1 MKTNI
6 LKYTL
11 AIAGILSFSSCAKDF
26 LEQKNTYQISQDNFF
41 DNDEAVSQ
49 AVMPLYSYVW
59 YDFNDKFYYGM
70 GDGRA
75 NNITAQYSDYL
86 YPYTNFTETG
96 LSIGLTEA
104 WGSLYSVVAQANNTI
119 INIANH
125 SSANVSETAK
135 LQGIAEARFMRGLAY
150 WYISS
155 LWGCAVIY
163 NDTQSLV
170 NNYVVSPNPG
180 IDGIEY
186 AIRDMEYAA
195 VHLPA
200 ASPATGRIN
209 KYAAYA
215 MLSRFYL
222 SMAGLTTSGRYDGT
236 NVATDKNR
244 GTRNEYYLDA
254 AKKAAALVI
263 EQGPYQL
270 ADTYAEL
277 FAAFTFNNN
286 SESIFQLQF
295 QAGAEG
301 GLAQS
306 MTRFLAWSTQVNQGN
321 SWGGSTFCSYD
332 LWEEFK
338 EYEDP
343 TLGTKIDDAIR
354 RHNCVAS
361 YGETYPELS
370 ANPEKPY
377 IYGETESPGDQ
388 GANIKKYVIGT
399 NAVNGFA
406 MNNNSG
412 INTYMMRLAE
422 VYLNYAEAVLG
433 NNATTTDATALKYI
447 NELRTR
453 AGVPTKNSL
462 TFEDIRHEFRLETA
476 FEGLYWYFLVRRGYY
491 QQQEMVNYVNNQ
503 YRNASYFNLKKVG
516 DTFINMEAFGKGQVY
531 VNGHAL
537 GRFWQ
542 IGPQQ
547 TLYLPGCWLKKGK
560 NEVIVLDVVGPK
572 GEAGKPGSTV
582 APTAFC
588 QDHPE
593 LDKLNLEKS
602 NKHNEPGHRMD
613 LNSETPVLKGEFKAG
628 NGWQTIKLDKPVTG
642 RYFAIQAESSQS
654 GDSQIAIAEVYLQD
668 AQGNRID
675 RNNWVAYYADSE
687 KGNSTL
693 DKMFDLQESTYWQTE
708 KGANFPHLGIVDMG
722 KEVTISAFEYLPR
735 AEQGA
740 PGSVKGFK
748 LYVRK

>member
-11 AIAGILSFSSCAKDF
+11 ALAGMLSFTGCANDF
-26 LEQKNTYQISQDNFF
+26 LEQKNTYQISQVNFF

-75 NNITAQYSDYL
+75 NNITAQYSEYI

-96 LSIGLTEA
+96 LSSGLTEA
-104 WGSLYSVVAQANNTI
+104 WGALYSVVAQANNTI
-119 INIANH
+119 NNIANN
-125 SSANVSETAK
+125 STANVSETAK
-135 LQGIAEARFMRGLAY
+135 IQGIAEARFMRGLAY

-163 NDTQSLV
+163 NNTQDLV
-170 NNYVVSPNPG
+170 NNYVVSPSPVA
-180 IDGIEY
+180 DGIEF

-195 VHLPA
+195 VHLPS
-200 ASPATGRIN
+200 ASPATGRVN

-222 SMAGLTTSGRYDGT
+222 SMAGLTTSGRYDGS
-236 NVATDKNR
+236 NVATDANR

-254 AKKAAALVI
+254 AKKAAAVVI
-263 EQGPYQL
+263 EKGPYKL

-277 FAAFTFNNN
+277 FAASTFNNN

-295 QAGAEG
+295 QAGAED

-321 SWGGSTFCSYD
+321 SWGGSTYCSYD

-343 TLGTKIDDAIR
+343 TLGTKVDDAIR
-354 RHNCVAS
+354 RHNCIAS

-377 IYGETESPGDQ
+377 IYGETESPGNQ

-433 NNATTTDATALKYI
+433 NNATTTDATALKYF

-462 TFEDIRHEFRLETA
+462 SFEDIRHEFRLETA
-476 FEGLYWYFLVRRGYY
+476 FEGLYWYFIVRRGYY
-491 QQQEMVNYVNNQ
+491 QQQEMVNYINNQ
-503 YRNASYFNLKKVG
+503 YRNASYFKSSTHEYVLSENYTAPGPSVATATAKNLTLPIA
-516 DTFINMEAFGKGQVY
+516 DTDQTKNPLLKPDG
-531 VNGHAL
+531 NGNIA
-537 GRFWQ
+537 
-542 IGPQQ
+542 
-547 TLYLPGCWLKKGK
+547 
-560 NEVIVLDVVGPK
+560 
-572 GEAGKPGSTV
+572 TV
-582 APTAFC
+582 A
-588 QDHPE
+588 
-593 LDKLNLEKS
+593 
-602 NKHNEPGHRMD
+602 
-613 LNSETPVLKGEFKAG
+613 
-628 NGWQTIKLDKPVTG
+628 
-642 RYFAIQAESSQS
+642 
-654 GDSQIAIAEVYLQD
+654 YLF
-668 AQGNRID
+668 GNREVED
-675 RNNWVAYYADSE
+675 
-687 KGNSTL
+687 T
-693 DKMFDLQESTYWQTE
+693 DL
-708 KGANFPHLGIVDMG
+708 
-722 KEVTISAFEYLPR
+722 
-735 AEQGA
+735 
-740 PGSVKGFK
+740 FK
-748 LYVRK
+748 

>member
-75 NNITAQYSDYL
+75 NNITAQYSDYI

-96 LSIGLTEA
+96 LSTGLTEA
-104 WGSLYSVVAQANNTI
+104 WGALYSVVAQANNTI
-119 INIANH
+119 NNIANN
-125 SSANVSETAK
+125 STANVSETAK
-135 LQGIAEARFMRGLAY
+135 IQGIAEARFMRGLAY

-163 NDTQSLV
+163 NNTQDLV
-170 NNYVVSPNPG
+170 NNYVVSPNPVA
-180 IDGIEY
+180 DGIEF

-195 VHLPA
+195 VHLPS
-200 ASPATGRIN
+200 ASPATGRVN

-222 SMAGLTTSGRYDGT
+222 SMAGLTTSGRYDGS
-236 NVATDKNR
+236 NVATDDNR

-254 AKKAAALVI
+254 AKKAAAVVI
-263 EQGPYQL
+263 EEGPYKL
-270 ADTYAEL
+270 ADSYAEL
-277 FAAFTFNNN
+277 FAASTFNNN

-321 SWGGSTFCSYD
+321 SWGGSTYCSYD

-338 EYEDP
+338 EYEDQ
-343 TLGTKIDDAIR
+343 TLGTKVDDAIR
-354 RHNCVAS
+354 RHNCIAS
-361 YGETYPELS
+361 YGESYPELS

-377 IYGETESPGDQ
+377 VYGETENAGSQ

-406 MNNNSG
+406 VNNNSG

-422 VYLNYAEAVLG
+422 VYLNYAEATLG
-433 NNATTTDATALKYI
+433 NNGKTTDATALKYF
-447 NELRTR
+447 NALRTR
-453 AGVPTKNSL
+453 AGVATKNSL
-462 TFEDIRHEFRLETA
+462 TFEDIRHEFRVETA
-476 FEGLYWYFLVRRGYY
+476 FEGLYWYFIVRRGYY
-491 QQQEMVNYVNNQ
+491 QQQEMVNYVNHQ
-503 YRNASYFNLKKVG
+503 HRNASYYKSATHEYVLSEDYAEPGPSVATATAKNLTLPIA
-516 DTFINMEAFGKGQVY
+516 DTD
-531 VNGHAL
+531 
-537 GRFWQ
+537 
-542 IGPQQ
+542 Q
-547 TLYLPGCWLKKGK
+547 TKNPLLKPDASG
-560 NEVIVLDVVGPK
+560 NI
-572 GEAGKPGSTV
+572 ATV
-582 APTAFC
+582 AYQFGDREV
-588 QDHPE
+588 QDT
-593 LDKLNLEKS
+593 
-602 NKHNEPGHRMD
+602 D
-613 LNSETPVLKGEFKAG
+613 LFK
-628 NGWQTIKLDKPVTG
+628 
-642 RYFAIQAESSQS
+642 
-654 GDSQIAIAEVYLQD
+654 
-668 AQGNRID
+668 
-675 RNNWVAYYADSE
+675 
-687 KGNSTL
+687 
-693 DKMFDLQESTYWQTE
+693 
-708 KGANFPHLGIVDMG
+708 
-722 KEVTISAFEYLPR
+722 
-735 AEQGA
+735 
-740 PGSVKGFK
+740 
-748 LYVRK
+748 

>member
-11 AIAGILSFSSCAKDF
+11 ALAGMLSFTGCANDF

-277 FAAFTFNNN
+277 FAASTFNNN

-306 MTRFLAWSTQVNQGN
+306 MTRFLVWSTQVNQGN

-503 YRNASYFNLKKVG
+503 YRNASYFKKSTHEYVLSEDYTAPGPSVATATAKNLTLPIA
-516 DTFINMEAFGKGQVY
+516 DTD
-531 VNGHAL
+531 
-537 GRFWQ
+537 
-542 IGPQQ
+542 Q
-547 TLYLPGCWLKKGK
+547 TKNPLLKP
-560 NEVIVLDVVGPK
+560 D
-572 GEAGKPGSTV
+572 GSGNITTV
-582 APTAFC
+582 AYQF
-588 QDHPE
+588 
-593 LDKLNLEKS
+593 
-602 NKHNEPGHRMD
+602 
-613 LNSETPVLKGEFKAG
+613 
-628 NGWQTIKLDKPVTG
+628 
-642 RYFAIQAESSQS
+642 
-654 GDSQIAIAEVYLQD
+654 
-668 AQGNRID
+668 GNREVED
-675 RNNWVAYYADSE
+675 
-687 KGNSTL
+687 T
-693 DKMFDLQESTYWQTE
+693 DL
-708 KGANFPHLGIVDMG
+708 
-722 KEVTISAFEYLPR
+722 
-735 AEQGA
+735 
-740 PGSVKGFK
+740 FK
-748 LYVRK
+748 

>member
-75 NNITAQYSDYL
+75 NNITAQYSEYI

-96 LSIGLTEA
+96 LSSGLTEA
-104 WGSLYSVVAQANNTI
+104 WGALYSVVAQANNTI
-119 INIANH
+119 NNIANN
-125 SSANVSETAK
+125 STANVSETAK
-135 LQGIAEARFMRGLAY
+135 IQGIAEARFMRGLAY

-163 NDTQSLV
+163 NNTQDLV
-170 NNYVVSPNPG
+170 NNYVVSPNPVA
-180 IDGIEY
+180 DGIEF

-195 VHLPA
+195 VHLPS
-200 ASPATGRIN
+200 ASPATGRVN

-222 SMAGLTTSGRYDGT
+222 SMAGLTTSGRYDGS
-236 NVATDKNR
+236 NVATDANR

-254 AKKAAALVI
+254 AKKAAAVVI
-263 EQGPYQL
+263 EEGPYKL

-277 FAAFTFNNN
+277 FAASTFNNN
-286 SESIFQLQF
+286 SESVFQLQF

-321 SWGGSTFCSYD
+321 SWGGSTYCSYD

-338 EYEDP
+338 EYEDQ
-343 TLGTKIDDAIR
+343 TLGTKVDDAIR
-354 RHNCVAS
+354 RHNCIAS
-361 YGETYPELS
+361 YGESYPELS

-377 IYGETESPGDQ
+377 VYGETENAGSQ

-406 MNNNSG
+406 VNNNSG

-422 VYLNYAEAVLG
+422 VYLNYAEATLG
-433 NNATTTDATALKYI
+433 NNGKTTDATALKYF
-447 NELRTR
+447 NALRTR
-453 AGVPTKNSL
+453 AGVATKNSL
-462 TFEDIRHEFRLETA
+462 TFEDIRHEFRVETA
-476 FEGLYWYFLVRRGYY
+476 FEGLYWYFIVRRGYY
-491 QQQEMVNYVNNQ
+491 QQQEMVNYVNHQ
-503 YRNASYFNLKKVG
+503 HRNASYYKSATHEYVLSEDYAEPGPSVATATAKNLALPIA
-516 DTFINMEAFGKGQVY
+516 DTD
-531 VNGHAL
+531 
-537 GRFWQ
+537 
-542 IGPQQ
+542 Q
-547 TLYLPGCWLKKGK
+547 TKNPLLKPDASG
-560 NEVIVLDVVGPK
+560 NI
-572 GEAGKPGSTV
+572 ATV
-582 APTAFC
+582 AYQFGDREV
-588 QDHPE
+588 QDT
-593 LDKLNLEKS
+593 
-602 NKHNEPGHRMD
+602 D
-613 LNSETPVLKGEFKAG
+613 LFK
-628 NGWQTIKLDKPVTG
+628 
-642 RYFAIQAESSQS
+642 
-654 GDSQIAIAEVYLQD
+654 
-668 AQGNRID
+668 
-675 RNNWVAYYADSE
+675 
-687 KGNSTL
+687 
-693 DKMFDLQESTYWQTE
+693 
-708 KGANFPHLGIVDMG
+708 
-722 KEVTISAFEYLPR
+722 
-735 AEQGA
+735 
-740 PGSVKGFK
+740 
-748 LYVRK
+748 

>member
-75 NNITAQYSDYL
+75 NNITAQYSDYV

-96 LSIGLTEA
+96 LSTGLTEA
-104 WGSLYSVVAQANNTI
+104 WGALYSVVAQANNTI
-119 INIANH
+119 NNIVNN
-125 SSANVSETAK
+125 STANVSETAK
-135 LQGIAEARFMRGLAY
+135 IQGIAEARFMRGLAY

-163 NDTQSLV
+163 NNTQDLV
-170 NNYVVSPNPG
+170 NNYVVSPNPVA
-180 IDGIEY
+180 DGIEF

-195 VHLPA
+195 VHLPS
-200 ASPATGRIN
+200 ASPATGRVN

-222 SMAGLTTSGRYDGT
+222 SMAGLTTSGRYDGS
-236 NVATDKNR
+236 NVATDANR

-254 AKKAAALVI
+254 AKKAAAVVI
-263 EQGPYQL
+263 EEGPYKL

-277 FAAFTFNNN
+277 FAASTFNNN

-321 SWGGSTFCSYD
+321 SWGGSTYCSYD

-338 EYEDP
+338 EYEDQ
-343 TLGTKIDDAIR
+343 TLGTKVDDAIR
-354 RHNCVAS
+354 RHNCIAS
-361 YGETYPELS
+361 YGESYPELS

-377 IYGETESPGDQ
+377 VYGETENAGSQ

-406 MNNNSG
+406 VNNNSG

-422 VYLNYAEAVLG
+422 VYLNYAEATLG
-433 NNATTTDATALKYI
+433 NNGKTTDATALKYF
-447 NELRTR
+447 NALRTR
-453 AGVPTKNSL
+453 AGVATKNSL
-462 TFEDIRHEFRLETA
+462 TFDIRHEFRVETA
-476 FEGLYWYFLVRRGYY
+476 FEGLYWYFIVRRGYY
-491 QQQEMVNYVNNQ
+491 QQQEMVNYVNHQ
-503 YRNASYFNLKKVG
+503 HRNASYYKSATHEYVLSEDYAEPGPSVATATAKNLTLPIA
-516 DTFINMEAFGKGQVY
+516 DTD
-531 VNGHAL
+531 
-537 GRFWQ
+537 
-542 IGPQQ
+542 Q
-547 TLYLPGCWLKKGK
+547 TKNPLLKPDASG
-560 NEVIVLDVVGPK
+560 NI
-572 GEAGKPGSTV
+572 ATV
-582 APTAFC
+582 AYQFGDREV
-588 QDHPE
+588 QDT
-593 LDKLNLEKS
+593 
-602 NKHNEPGHRMD
+602 D
-613 LNSETPVLKGEFKAG
+613 LFK
-628 NGWQTIKLDKPVTG
+628 
-642 RYFAIQAESSQS
+642 
-654 GDSQIAIAEVYLQD
+654 
-668 AQGNRID
+668 
-675 RNNWVAYYADSE
+675 
-687 KGNSTL
+687 
-693 DKMFDLQESTYWQTE
+693 
-708 KGANFPHLGIVDMG
+708 
-722 KEVTISAFEYLPR
+722 
-735 AEQGA
+735 
-740 PGSVKGFK
+740 
-748 LYVRK
+748 

>member
-11 AIAGILSFSSCAKDF
+11 ALAGMLSFTGCANDF

-119 INIANH
+119 NNIANH
-125 SSANVSETAK
+125 SSSNVSETAK

-236 NVATDKNR
+236 NAATDKNR

-254 AKKAAALVI
+254 AKKAAAIVI
-263 EQGPYQL
+263 EQGLYQL

-277 FAAFTFNNN
+277 FAASTFNNN

-343 TLGTKIDDAIR
+343 TLGTKVDDAIR

-361 YGETYPELS
+361 YGESYPELS

-377 IYGETESPGDQ
+377 VYGETENAGSQ

-406 MNNNSG
+406 VNNNSG

-422 VYLNYAEAVLG
+422 VYLNYAEATLG
-433 NNATTTDATALKYI
+433 NNGKTTDATALKYF
-447 NELRTR
+447 NALRTR
-453 AGVPTKNSL
+453 AGVATKNSL
-462 TFEDIRHEFRLETA
+462 TFEDIRHEFRVETA
-476 FEGLYWYFLVRRGYY
+476 FEGLYWYFIVRRGYY
-491 QQQEMVNYVNNQ
+491 QQQEMVNYVNHQ
-503 YRNASYFNLKKVG
+503 HRNASYYKSATHEYVLSEDYAEPGPSVATATAKNLTLPIA
-516 DTFINMEAFGKGQVY
+516 DTD
-531 VNGHAL
+531 
-537 GRFWQ
+537 
-542 IGPQQ
+542 Q
-547 TLYLPGCWLKKGK
+547 TKNPLLKPDASG
-560 NEVIVLDVVGPK
+560 NI
-572 GEAGKPGSTV
+572 ATV
-582 APTAFC
+582 AYQFGDREV
-588 QDHPE
+588 QDT
-593 LDKLNLEKS
+593 
-602 NKHNEPGHRMD
+602 D
-613 LNSETPVLKGEFKAG
+613 LFK
-628 NGWQTIKLDKPVTG
+628 
-642 RYFAIQAESSQS
+642 
-654 GDSQIAIAEVYLQD
+654 
-668 AQGNRID
+668 
-675 RNNWVAYYADSE
+675 
-687 KGNSTL
+687 
-693 DKMFDLQESTYWQTE
+693 
-708 KGANFPHLGIVDMG
+708 
-722 KEVTISAFEYLPR
+722 
-735 AEQGA
+735 
-740 PGSVKGFK
+740 
-748 LYVRK
+748 

>member
-75 NNITAQYSDYL
+75 NNITAQYSDYV

-96 LSIGLTEA
+96 LSTGLTEA
-104 WGSLYSVVAQANNTI
+104 WGALYSVVAQANNTI
-119 INIANH
+119 NNIANN
-125 SSANVSETAK
+125 STANVSETAK
-135 LQGIAEARFMRGLAY
+135 IQGIAEARFMRGLAY

-163 NDTQSLV
+163 NNTQDLV
-170 NNYVVSPNPG
+170 NNYVVSPNPVV
-180 IDGIEY
+180 DGIEF

-195 VHLPA
+195 VHLPS
-200 ASPATGRIN
+200 ASPATGRVN

-222 SMAGLTTSGRYDGT
+222 SMAGLTTSGRYDGS
-236 NVATDKNR
+236 NVATDANR

-254 AKKAAALVI
+254 AKKAAAVVI
-263 EQGPYQL
+263 EEGPYKL

-277 FAAFTFNNN
+277 FAASTFNNN
-286 SESIFQLQF
+286 SESVFQLQF

-321 SWGGSTFCSYD
+321 SWGGSTYCSYD

-338 EYEDP
+338 EYEDQ
-343 TLGTKIDDAIR
+343 TLGTKVDDAIR
-354 RHNCVAS
+354 RHNCIAS
-361 YGETYPELS
+361 YGESYPELS

-377 IYGETESPGDQ
+377 VYGETENAGSQ

-406 MNNNSG
+406 VNNNSG

-422 VYLNYAEAVLG
+422 VYLNYAEATLG
-433 NNATTTDATALKYI
+433 NNGKTTDATALKYF
-447 NELRTR
+447 NALRTR
-453 AGVPTKNSL
+453 AGVATKNSL
-462 TFEDIRHEFRLETA
+462 TFEDIRHEFRVETA
-476 FEGLYWYFLVRRGYY
+476 FEGLYWYFIVRRGYY
-491 QQQEMVNYVNNQ
+491 QQQEMVNYVNHQ
-503 YRNASYFNLKKVG
+503 HRNASYYKSA
-516 DTFINMEAFGKGQVY
+516 THVY
-531 VNGHAL
+531 VLSEDYAEP
-537 GRFWQ
+537 
-542 IGPQQ
+542 GPSVATATAKNLTLPIADTDQ
-547 TLYLPGCWLKKGK
+547 TKNPLLKPDASG
-560 NEVIVLDVVGPK
+560 NI
-572 GEAGKPGSTV
+572 ATV
-582 APTAFC
+582 AYQFGDREV
-588 QDHPE
+588 QDT
-593 LDKLNLEKS
+593 
-602 NKHNEPGHRMD
+602 D
-613 LNSETPVLKGEFKAG
+613 LFK
-628 NGWQTIKLDKPVTG
+628 
-642 RYFAIQAESSQS
+642 
-654 GDSQIAIAEVYLQD
+654 
-668 AQGNRID
+668 
-675 RNNWVAYYADSE
+675 
-687 KGNSTL
+687 
-693 DKMFDLQESTYWQTE
+693 
-708 KGANFPHLGIVDMG
+708 
-722 KEVTISAFEYLPR
+722 
-735 AEQGA
+735 
-740 PGSVKGFK
+740 
-748 LYVRK
+748 

>member
-11 AIAGILSFSSCAKDF
+11 ALAGMLSFTGCANDF
-26 LEQKNTYQISQDNFF
+26 LEQKNTYQISQVNFF

-75 NNITAQYSDYL
+75 NNITAQYSEYI

-96 LSIGLTEA
+96 LSSGLTEA
-104 WGSLYSVVAQANNTI
+104 WGALYSVVAQANNTI
-119 INIANH
+119 NNIANN
-125 SSANVSETAK
+125 STANVSETAK
-135 LQGIAEARFMRGLAY
+135 IQGIAEARFMRGLAY

-163 NDTQSLV
+163 NNTQDLV
-170 NNYVVSPNPG
+170 NNYVVSPSPVA
-180 IDGIEY
+180 DGIEF

-195 VHLPA
+195 VHLPS
-200 ASPATGRIN
+200 ASPATGRVN

-222 SMAGLTTSGRYDGT
+222 SMAGLTTSGRYDGS
-236 NVATDKNR
+236 NVATDANR

-254 AKKAAALVI
+254 AKKAAAVVI
-263 EQGPYQL
+263 EKGPYKL

-277 FAAFTFNNN
+277 FAASTFNNN

-295 QAGAEG
+295 QAGAED

-321 SWGGSTFCSYD
+321 SWGGSTYCSYD

-343 TLGTKIDDAIR
+343 TLGTKVDDAIR
-354 RHNCVAS
+354 RHNCIAS

-377 IYGETESPGDQ
+377 IYGETESPGNQ

-433 NNATTTDATALKYI
+433 NNATTTDATALKYF

-462 TFEDIRHEFRLETA
+462 SFEDIRHEFRLETA
-476 FEGLYWYFLVRRGYY
+476 FEGLYWYFIVRRSYY
-491 QQQEMVNYVNNQ
+491 QQQEMVNYINNQ
-503 YRNASYFNLKKVG
+503 YRNASYFKSSTHEYVLSDDYTAPGPSVATATAKNLTLPIA
-516 DTFINMEAFGKGQVY
+516 DTDQTKNPLLKPDG
-531 VNGHAL
+531 NGNIA
-537 GRFWQ
+537 
-542 IGPQQ
+542 
-547 TLYLPGCWLKKGK
+547 
-560 NEVIVLDVVGPK
+560 
-572 GEAGKPGSTV
+572 TV
-582 APTAFC
+582 A
-588 QDHPE
+588 
-593 LDKLNLEKS
+593 
-602 NKHNEPGHRMD
+602 
-613 LNSETPVLKGEFKAG
+613 
-628 NGWQTIKLDKPVTG
+628 
-642 RYFAIQAESSQS
+642 
-654 GDSQIAIAEVYLQD
+654 YLF
-668 AQGNRID
+668 GNREVED
-675 RNNWVAYYADSE
+675 
-687 KGNSTL
+687 T
-693 DKMFDLQESTYWQTE
+693 DL
-708 KGANFPHLGIVDMG
+708 
-722 KEVTISAFEYLPR
+722 
-735 AEQGA
+735 
-740 PGSVKGFK
+740 FK
-748 LYVRK
+748 